1 VVGGAVAP
9 LLINHAS
16 DDPRFKQHPG
26 LHIYGIESYIAVPL
40 NRRDGSYFGTLCA
53 LDPLPATLSEDDFT
67 IFHLLAQLIGFELE
81 ADEKQHLREA
91 ELRGLED
98 LIAIAGHDL
107 RQPLT
112 VLQGR
117 IQLLA
122 RRINK
127 GAGTEVV
134 LVGLDELQ
142 QQTTRALL
150 LSDMLLDVAR
160 MQAGGFSLDYTD
172 FDLVAL
178 IQQVLDDSRAIAPS
192 HRFILDAPGICRI
205 QADERRLLL
214 VLSNLLTNATK
225 YAPAASGPITV
236 YLSATPEVCTIT
248 VSDSGIGVPDAAL
261 THLFERHYRASNA
274 VERGLS
280 GSGLGLYSAKQVIT
294 AHAGSIEAAH
304 SPTSGLAIT
313 VTLPLAAQ
321 ATAHPATQ

>member
-1 VVGGAVAP
+1 M
-9 LLINHAS
+9 
-16 DDPRFKQHPG
+16 
-26 LHIYGIESYIAVPL
+26 HIYGIESYIAVPL

-53 LDPLPATLSEDDFT
+53 LDPLPATLSEDNFT

-81 ADEKQHLREA
+81 ADEKQRQREA

-127 GAGTEVV
+127 GVGIDIVLAG
-134 LVGLDELQ
+134 LAELH
-142 QQTTRALL
+142 QQTDRALL

-160 MQAGGFSLDYTD
+160 MQAGGFSLDYTN

-178 IQQVLDDSRAIAPS
+178 TQQVLDDVRAIAPQ

-205 QADERRLLL
+205 HADERRLLL

-225 YAPAASGPITV
+225 YAPAVSGPIVVQISET
-236 YLSATPEVCTIT
+236 AEMGTIQ

-261 THLFERHYRASNA
+261 PYLFERHFRAPNA

-294 AHAGSIEAAH
+294 AHSGSIEAAH
-304 SPTSGLAIT
+304 SPSGGLRVT
-313 VTLPLAAQ
+313 VMLPLVAP
-321 ATAHPATQ
+321 TTSHPAGQ